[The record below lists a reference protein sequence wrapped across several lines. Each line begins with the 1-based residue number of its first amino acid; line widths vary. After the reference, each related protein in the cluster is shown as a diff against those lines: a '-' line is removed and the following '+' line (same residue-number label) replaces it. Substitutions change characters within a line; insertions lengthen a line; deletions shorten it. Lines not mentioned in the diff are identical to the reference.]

1 MLFRICYA
9 IPRYTLAN
17 GNKKRDWRIYKE
29 FANTRI
35 LPQQPFKAINNLILA
50 FSLLVIFV

>member
-35 LPQQPFKAINNLILA
+35 LPQ
-50 FSLLVIFV
+50 